1 MNGGF
6 PTNSLILLG
15 LAAVAVILLA
25 VILSKV
31 VRGNRERNEMLSDIR
46 GSVDQIRDQVNRP
59 EPEDGRGPAGGG
71 PGKPERKKQAESPL
85 KAVYVD
91 NRVPGMAGAPAGE
104 QGGMP
109 EAAAQDAGPEP
120 EVPEIAAEAA
130 TAEAASDRPA
140 GRTPETEEFHP
151 DEFNDVIYWDG
162 ELERHELVPKDYRI
176 VAVVQPET
184 PAGFLVR
191 VPRPMRIVC
200 VTHPAV
206 PAGVRIQIAHPLVPV
221 AFVQPQTP
229 AGTLVQVERPLV
241 PVVVEQPETP
251 KGILVALEPEWTVKE
266 IGQPETPHTI
276 SVTVQPD
283 QEAVQEAEET
293 EMQNVPAEVPEAAAS
308 AEAEVP
314 EVSEA
319 PEEPAEMPETVPAA
333 SARTETVPEPEA
345 AEAADAAAQIRRNA
359 EDLEALFAEIEAEA
373 KARGFIDPT
382 VNLTAALRHENE
394 AAEAASEEATPAE
407 AEAPKAA
414 EETEAPA
421 EELPETPAA
430 GRVLAGRVKAN
441 AGNYEEDRYSE
452 SAGKPE
458 EDRYPGFLQK
468 SEEDQYPGFLQ
479 KSEEDQYPEFL
490 QKSKE
495 DQYPEFLQKPED
507 SEYPEFLRAD
517 TRFAAGQGIVRQEPR
532 TERTGRRAAAAM
544 AGRTSAITTSAVKYD
559 ARDCA
564 TDKHGKSYTLEELR
578 EQIR

>member
-140 GRTPETEEFHP
+140 GKAPETEEFHP

-206 PAGVRIQIAHPLVPV
+206 PAGVRIQIAHPLVPA

-283 QEAVQEAEET
+283 QELEAIPAAEEP
-293 EMQNVPAEVPEAAAS
+293 EVQNVPAEVPEAAAS
-308 AEAEVP
+308 A
-314 EVSEA
+314 
-319 PEEPAEMPETVPAA
+319 
-333 SARTETVPEPEA
+333 RTETAPEPET

-394 AAEAASEEATPAE
+394 AAEAASEEAAPAE

-490 QKSKE
+490 QK
-495 DQYPEFLQKPED
+495 PED

>member
-140 GRTPETEEFHP
+140 GRAPETEEFHP

-251 KGILVALEPEWTVKE
+251 KGILVAL
-266 IGQPETPHTI
+266 
-276 SVTVQPD
+276 
-283 QEAVQEAEET
+283 
-293 EMQNVPAEVPEAAAS
+293 
-308 AEAEVP
+308 
-314 EVSEA
+314 
-319 PEEPAEMPETVPAA
+319 
-333 SARTETVPEPEA
+333 
-345 AEAADAAAQIRRNA
+345 
-359 EDLEALFAEIEAEA
+359 
-373 KARGFIDPT
+373 
-382 VNLTAALRHENE
+382 
-394 AAEAASEEATPAE
+394 
-407 AEAPKAA
+407 
-414 EETEAPA
+414 
-421 EELPETPAA
+421 
-430 GRVLAGRVKAN
+430 
-441 AGNYEEDRYSE
+441 
-452 SAGKPE
+452 
-458 EDRYPGFLQK
+458 
-468 SEEDQYPGFLQ
+468 
-479 KSEEDQYPEFL
+479 
-490 QKSKE
+490 
-495 DQYPEFLQKPED
+495 
-507 SEYPEFLRAD
+507 
-517 TRFAAGQGIVRQEPR
+517 
-532 TERTGRRAAAAM
+532 
-544 AGRTSAITTSAVKYD
+544 
-559 ARDCA
+559 
-564 TDKHGKSYTLEELR
+564 
-578 EQIR
+578 

>member
-15 LAAVAVILLA
+15 LAAVVVILLA

-31 VRGNRERNEMLSDIR
+31 IRGNRERNEMLSDIR

-59 EPEDGRGPAGGG
+59 EPEDGKGPAGGG
-71 PGKPERKKQAESPL
+71 PGKPERKKQGESPL

-91 NRVPGMAGAPAGE
+91 NRVPGMAGAPADA
-104 QGGMP
+104 QDGMP
-109 EAAAQDAGPEP
+109 EAAVPDAGSEP
-120 EVPEIAAEAA
+120 EVPETAADTE
-130 TAEAASDRPA
+130 TPEAASDRLGENA
-140 GRTPETEEFHP
+140 PETEEFHP

-176 VAVVQPET
+176 IDVVQPGT
-184 PAGFLVR
+184 PAGILVQ
-191 VPRPMRIVC
+191 VPRPMRVVR
-200 VTHPAV
+200 VTQPDL
-206 PAGVRIQIAHPLVPV
+206 PAGVLVQIAHPLVPV
-221 AFVQPQTP
+221 AFVQPGTP
-229 AGTLVQVERPLV
+229 AGTMVQVERPMI
-241 PVVVEQPETP
+241 PVAVEQPLTP
-251 KGILVALEPEWTVKE
+251 EGVHVALEPEWTVKE
-266 IGQPETPHTI
+266 VEQPELPHTV
-276 SVTVQPD
+276 SVVVQP
-283 QEAVQEAEET
+283 EPAAEAEET
-293 EMQNVPAEVPEAAAS
+293 ETATAADVPET
-308 AEAEVP
+308 
-314 EVSEA
+314 
-319 PEEPAEMPETVPAA
+319 AEMPEVEPAA
-333 SARTETVPEPEA
+333 AVEMPETEPAAVAEPEPEP
-345 AEAADAAAQIRRNA
+345 ETEEESAAAQIRRDA

-394 AAEAASEEATPAE
+394 AAEAVGAVPVSAAPEAPEEVEEVAE
-407 AEAPKAA
+407 AEAVS
-414 EETEAPA
+414 ETPA
-421 EELPETPAA
+421 EEFPKASAE
-430 GRVLAGRVKAN
+430 GKVLAGRVKAN
-441 AGNYEEDRYSE
+441 AGTYEEDSR
-452 SAGKPE
+452 SAFRE
-458 EDRYPGFLQK
+458 ETGEDQYPGFLQK
-468 SEEDQYPGFLQ
+468 SEEDRYPEFLQ

-495 DQYPEFLQKPED
+495 DQYPEFLQKSEE

-532 TERTGRRAAAAM
+532 TERTGRRAAAAA